1 MKPGDRIGYID
12 TIPAKTSFKMV
23 AAGLAPLNA
32 YAIKMP
38 FECSTVASI
47 HQANKLTFSIKLNQ
61 RVWNS
66 LDNLDR
72 EFDKFL
78 LENSTKLFGAS
89 EAEYIKKNPGAIS
102 LKRAKRLAPVDP
114 EGRPIHDA
122 RLSLRISGRT
132 MEVESVQTA
141 EGPRGSYIG
150 GVTWSP
156 RTTPLTQSAT
166 RFSMITGHTE
176 PDEKG
181 ATKPIVRDTLP
192 YFDMGS
198 HTRFVGPGD
207 IGTHCLVH
215 YAVIR
220 PAYWT
225 NVGGGFMITLA
236 ADHII
241 FENVE
246 DGAGGSAGG
255 GADEARFMPDG
266 FARDPEESGKPK
278 EAIVPMPPAKRRITF
293 PQLVTTESQ
302 GLPEWSHA
310 SRATEVQPPQITRN
324 ITGGAGAGAGAGDP
338 GVGSSSYRVLSRS
351 ATGDASIFG
360 DEGEEDE

>member
-23 AAGLAPLNA
+23 AAGLPPLNA
-32 YAIKMP
+32 FAPKMP
-38 FECSTVASI
+38 YECPTLASI
-47 HQANKLTFSIKLNQ
+47 HAANKLTFTMKLNQ

-78 LENSTKLFGAS
+78 LENSNKLFGAS
-89 EAEYIKKNPGAIS
+89 EADYLKKNPGAIS

-122 RLSLRISGRT
+122 HLSLRISGRT

-141 EGPRGSYIG
+141 DGPRGSYVR
-150 GVTWSP
+150 GVTWAP
-156 RTTPLTQSAT
+156 RTTPLSASAT

-181 ATKPIVRDTLP
+181 LTKPIVRDTLP
-192 YFDMGS
+192 FVDVGGG

-207 IGTHCLVH
+207 IGQHCLVH
-215 YAVIR
+215 YALIR

-225 NVGGGFMITLA
+225 NVGGGFMITLS

-241 FENVE
+241 FENVASG
-246 DGAGGSAGG
+246 DASGSAGG
-255 GADEARFMPDG
+255 GADELRFIPDG

-278 EAIVPMPPAKRRITF
+278 DTAAYMPPTKRRITF
-293 PQLVTTESQ
+293 PALVTTESQ
-302 GLPEWSHA
+302 GLPEWSPA
-310 SRATEVQPPQITRN
+310 SRAVEAPPQITRN
-324 ITGGAGAGAGAGDP
+324 ITGGAGAGAGPDTS
-338 GVGSSSYRVLSRS
+338 VGSSSYRVLSRS
-351 ATGDASIFG
+351 ATGDVSIFG